1 MSFNKCTH
9 LYYHHPL
16 QKVGIERP
24 YLNIIKAVYDKLIA
38 NIILNGEKLKAF
50 PLRSGTRQVCLTT
63 FIQHSI
69 GSPNHSNQT
78 RQRNKRNSDWKERS
92 ETVCR

>member
-38 NIILNGEKLKAF
+38 NIILNGEKFK
-50 PLRSGTRQVCLTT
+50 S
-63 FIQHSI
+63 ISHSI
-69 GSPNHSNQT
+69 
-78 RQRNKRNSDWKERS
+78 RNKKKMPTLSIFFFFKWQK
-92 ETVCR
+92 